1 MPRHEATP
9 GVEHLFESVTGSVRS
24 VSTSD
29 DPPHRDAL
37 ARLARTL
44 GADPQELG
52 SVTGLDAP
60 ALERL
65 ESLVADALEQD
76 EARVTEAVEETV
88 RFVPRPLR
96 GRAKKMLFPEGP

>member
-1 MPRHEATP
+1 MI
-9 GVEHLFESVTGSVRS
+9 EHLFECPTGSVRT
-24 VSTSD
+24 VTASD
-29 DPPHRDAL
+29 DPTHSEAL
-37 ARLARTL
+37 AGLAKTL

-52 SVTGLDAP
+52 SVAGLDAQ
-60 ALERL
+60 ALARL

-96 GRAKKMLFPEGP
+96 GRAKKMLFPEGR

>member
-1 MPRHEATP
+1 MTA
-9 GVEHLFESVTGSVRS
+9 
-24 VSTSD
+24 SD
-29 DPPHRDAL
+29 DPARSDAL
-37 ARLARTL
+37 ARLAQTL
-44 GADPQELG
+44 GADPDELG
-52 SVTGLDAP
+52 SVADLDAR

-96 GRAKKMLFPEGP
+96 GRAKKMLFPEGR